1 MNQNPRNIQEN
12 GEKRTNKIYEANIII
27 LSKRMKDETKI
38 QTSAQ
43 KTKYQVNALSISV
56 LASRTENNICSIA

>member
-1 MNQNPRNIQEN
+1 MNDEN
-12 GEKRTNKIYEANIII
+12 NGDREA
-27 LSKRMKDETKI
+27 KI

-43 KTKYQVNALSISV
+43 KTKYQANALSISV